1 VRTLISWLLVLVAAI
16 TGGYLLRAYMGPLS
30 VDFEFG
36 GEEGSSRSLA
46 IDGANS
52 GRDNLIGAKTP
63 DTIRIASFHIDSF
76 GLKKAENRNVSD
88 LVTRIVRDFDIVAI
102 QGIDS
107 KDQTLIPHFASLINA
122 DGSQYEYELGPRL
135 GRTTTKEQ
143 YAFFF
148 DSRTVEIDRQAT
160 YTVADPHDRMHH
172 EPLVALFRARSNDP
186 AGAFTFK
193 LVNVHIDLND
203 VGEEMNAL
211 RDVYRVV
218 SSDVDRE
225 DDVILLGDFAIDE
238 NDEKRRD
245 GLASIAGMTVAI
257 GGYSNNARPGTS
269 HDNLYFHGRQ
279 TREFNGKSG
288 IVDLVRIFNLTTEQ
302 LLVISDHL
310 PVWAEFSVFEG
321 GRQRRFA
328 TRATDRA
335 GSE

>member
-1 VRTLISWLLVLVAAI
+1 
-16 TGGYLLRAYMGPLS
+16 
-30 VDFEFG
+30 
-36 GEEGSSRSLA
+36 
-46 IDGANS
+46 
-52 GRDNLIGAKTP
+52 
-63 DTIRIASFHIDSF
+63 
-76 GLKKAENRNVSD
+76 
-88 LVTRIVRDFDIVAI
+88 
-102 QGIDS
+102 
-107 KDQTLIPHFASLINA
+107 
-122 DGSQYEYELGPRL
+122 
-135 GRTTTKEQ
+135 
-143 YAFFF
+143 
-148 DSRTVEIDRQAT
+148 
-160 YTVADPHDRMHH
+160 MHH